1 MLTLGIETSCDET
14 SASVVYD
21 DQDVLSNK
29 IASSLDLHKKY
40 GGVIPE
46 IACRHHLEVINF
58 VIDDALEAAG
68 VSSSELDLVAVTQG
82 PGLSGALLVGMSTA
96 KALSFALDIPL
107 IGVNHLYAHL
117 YSALIYNKHIKFP
130 CIGLVISGGHT
141 ILVKIEN
148 YSQLN
153 ILGQTRDD
161 AAGEAF
167 DKAAKILNLGYPG
180 GPAIEQKAIKG
191 DANAINF
198 PKAYLEKDSLDFSFS
213 GVKTSLL
220 YHVKKLTSDERRATS
235 DDICASFQ
243 KAIFDV
249 VTDKTILACNKNNMN
264 QLIVGGGVCVNKNFQ
279 TMLNKKAADYNIE
292 VFFPG
297 IGLGTDNA
305 AMVAAAGYRL
315 YTEGIR
321 SDYSIDAEPNLSL
334 T

>member
-220 YHVKKLTSDERRATS
+220 YHVNKLTSDERRATS